1 MALEV
6 GETTWTEVDTTKWE
20 EEKPSYGSC
29 GREIHLEIFKT
40 PVPPGTPVDH
50 MTCEYRQNP
59 EAQGR
64 AQYILLNNGGL
75 WVYGQESGYASVGL
89 GVFNLILVSAAG
101 FMGAVAGLILSGVM
115 VFVLRTL
122 SSAILARSESKEH

>member
-1 MALEV
+1 M
-6 GETTWTEVDTTKWE
+6 
-20 EEKPSYGSC
+20 
-29 GREIHLEIFKT
+29 
-40 PVPPGTPVDH
+40 
-50 MTCEYRQNP
+50 
-59 EAQGR
+59 
-64 AQYILLNNGGL
+64 
-75 WVYGQESGYASVGL
+75 YGQESGYASVGL